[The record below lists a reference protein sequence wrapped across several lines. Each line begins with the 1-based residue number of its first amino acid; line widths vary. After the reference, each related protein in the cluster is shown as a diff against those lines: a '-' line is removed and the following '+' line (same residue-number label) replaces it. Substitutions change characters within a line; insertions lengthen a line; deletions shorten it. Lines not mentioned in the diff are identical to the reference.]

1 MSNSAPFYNLHNSN
15 QLIKNEQN
23 YVLDRKLLT
32 VHSEDRDIKKWPN
45 ANHFEIMLPESM
57 LNVQSMR
64 LVEIMLPANYYTFSK
79 KLQNTKF
86 SFTSAGCDEI
96 IDIQKGFYNPQQLS
110 AEVQNKM
117 NDSMK
122 SCLDNSGYEGFQVA
136 YNAVSQNIW
145 IGNEIDDFSLN
156 FATQMT
162 YDFSGCPEP
171 LIWDRYTNWGLPF
184 NLGYERKN
192 YGTISDTSD
201 VTFDYTVP
209 KTLFL
214 DASSNLSPPDLSA
227 VFYTEAPTSVKI
239 LGEKA
244 IYLEVD
250 KYNSYDELYPYSQ
263 ETSSFYNNDYGGKVK
278 SAFAKIPMTIYPLGE
293 LFDSR
298 NGLLQNLTHY
308 DPPIERISKLKFKF
322 RYHDGTLVDFQNFPF
337 TFTVEFNQL
346 KNEINKKYNVRIPC
360 TYQL

>member
-32 VHSEDRDIKKWPN
+32 IHSEDRDIKKWPN

-64 LVEIMLPANYYTFSK
+64 LVQIMLPANYYTFSK

-86 SFTSAGCDEI
+86 SFDASGCSETIEI
-96 IDIQKGFYNPQQLS
+96 AKGFYSPSQIA

-117 NDSMK
+117 NDAMGV
-122 SCLDNSGYEGFQVA
+122 CLDNSGYNAFQVA
-136 YNAVSQNIW
+136 YNCVSQNIW
-145 IGNEIDDFSLN
+145 IGNEVNDFSLN
-156 FATQMT
+156 FGTQMI

-171 LIWDRYTNWGLPF
+171 LIWDRYTKWGMPF
-184 NLGYERKN
+184 NLGYERKR
-192 YGTISDTSD
+192 YGTISDISD

-214 DASSNLSPPDLSA
+214 DSSDNTNTVYYA
-227 VFYTEAPTSVKI
+227 EAPTCVKI

-244 IYLEVD
+244 IYMEVD

-278 SAFAKIPMTIYPLGE
+278 SAFAKIPITIYPLGE

-298 NGLLQNLTHY
+298 NGFLQNLSHY
-308 DPPIERISKLKFKF
+308 DPPIERIAKLKFKF
-322 RYHDGTLVDFQNFPF
+322 RYHDGTLVDFQKFPF
-337 TFTVEFNQL
+337 TFVVEFNQL

-360 TYQL
+360 TYRL